1 VLAAFAAACVDIV
14 DLKNIHYDI
23 NMLNDSHQKTA
34 SWVNPGIG
42 PDRLAGRRLR
52 PMTRDYAQTY
62 FSVIQNEVNYLNSS
76 NFEMLRF
83 AQHEL

>member
-34 SWVNPGIG
+34 SWINPCTGAG
-42 PDRLAGRRLR
+42 RLAGRRLR
-52 PMTRDYAQTY
+52 PMTRETYGETY
-62 FSVIQNEVNYLNSS
+62 FSAIQNEFIIST
-76 NFEMLRF
+76 
-83 AQHEL
+83 H

>member
-42 PDRLAGRRLR
+42 AGRLAGRRLR
-52 PMTRDYAQTY
+52 LMTREAYGETY
-62 FSVIQNEVNYLNSS
+62 FSVIQNEVKNLNSLKMRDS
-76 NFEMLRF
+76 SL
-83 AQHEL
+83 HSK